1 MKLSSLVIVFLFAT
15 SLSPNAFSAPAKQ
28 KMNVA
33 SSDSKPIKKQSYKEV
48 PYGMAGCGL
57 WSLAI
62 KDKGQG
68 AQIAVSVLENFF
80 YGSQTFAISSGTSN
94 CVEGKSEVA
103 KVEKKVYISS
113 NLNSLSKE
121 AAQGTGFHILALAD
135 VFGCPGDE
143 FAQFSQQNFSKLYHS
158 DSPEVVLDSYE
169 AEIRSRPEMFKSC
182 KRAG

>member
-1 MKLSSLVIVFLFAT
+1 MKLSTFAVMFLLAVPFST
-15 SLSPNAFSAPAKQ
+15 SALSAPVKQ
-28 KMNVA
+28 KMKVA
-33 SSDSKPIKKQSYKEV
+33 SSDAKPMKKQSYKEA

-57 WSLAI
+57 WSLVI
-62 KDKGQG
+62 KDKGQVP
-68 AQIAVSVLENFF
+68 QIAKSVLELYSIN
-80 YGSQTFAISSGTSN
+80 SQTSAITSGTSN

-103 KVEKKVYISS
+103 KIEKKVYISS

-158 DSPEVVLDSYE
+158 ESPEVVLDNYE
-169 AEIRSRPEMFKSC
+169 SEIRSRPEMAQSC

>member
-1 MKLSSLVIVFLFAT
+1 MKFSTFALVFLFAT
-15 SLSPNAFSAPAKQ
+15 LFSANAFSAPAKQ
-28 KMNVA
+28 KMKVA
-33 SSDSKPIKKQSYKEV
+33 SSDSKPMKKQSYKEV

-57 WSLAI
+57 WSLVI
-62 KDKGQG
+62 KEKDKGP
-68 AQIAVSVLENFF
+68 QIAKSLLESFVI
-80 YGSQTFAISSGTSN
+80 GSQIFGISSGTMN

-169 AEIRSRPEMFKSC
+169 AEIRSRPEMLKSC